1 MMWRAILLGG
11 AVIATACGQPL
22 TSPTDNARTVTAAR
36 ANSSR
41 PPTET
46 FFICPSVS
54 THNDHGMWVIGH
66 HGAYYVNIPT
76 QGGVSAGSK
85 VYLTVPV
92 QVANLGQIPAGW
104 GLYKDY
110 PGYPNFVGMA
120 GLLSEGIATWL
131 GSPAGWDE
139 GDGATIMDNGDGTY
153 HVMNTRTNEII
164 TIDHPIPMASA
175 AIW

>member
-1 MMWRAILLGG
+1 MSTKASGLRAALAGFIGASLL
-11 AVIATACGQPL
+11 L
-22 TSPTDNARTVTAAR
+22 TTIGVASVAA
-36 ANSSR
+36 AA
-41 PPTET
+41 PDTQT
-46 FFICPSVS
+46 YFICPSVS
-54 THNDHGMWVIGH
+54 THNANGMWVIGQ

-76 QGGVSAGSK
+76 QGGVNGGSR

-92 QVANLGQIPAGW
+92 RVAGIAQIPAGW

-110 PGYPNFVGMA
+110 PSYPNFVGMA

-131 GSPAGWDE
+131 GSPAGWAE
-139 GDGATIMDNGDGTY
+139 GDGALVMDNGNGTY
-153 HVMNTRTNEII
+153 DVMNARTGETI